1 VKHSR
6 VSIPTGLLLMLLATK
21 AAQATPETGVD
32 YSQTSA
38 TITVNTISTA
48 APNVLRSRAIVCPD
62 DGFLVATAN
71 VLFSFN
77 VNNSNFPGT
86 IAYSISRNSTSF
98 DSDHQHN
105 VFGNYV
111 FDFHVFPATMQ
122 RVDTCNAGQSFT
134 YRFLATQGTNVFDV
148 RARQPSLVIV
158 FFRDR
163 L

>member
-1 VKHSR
+1 
-6 VSIPTGLLLMLLATK
+6 MLFV
-21 AAQATPETGVD
+21 AAKPVQATPETGMD
-32 YSQTSA
+32 YSQTNA
-38 TITVNTISTA
+38 TVAINTLSSA
-48 APNVLRSRAIVCPD
+48 APNVLRSRAIVCPQ

-71 VLFSFN
+71 ALFSFN

-98 DSDHQHN
+98 DSNHQHN

-134 YRFLATQGTNVFDV
+134 YRFLATRGTNVFDV
-148 RARQPSLVIV
+148 TARQPSLVIV